1 MVGFGG
7 GVKVGL
13 VMELDETT
21 SFGRGGGGVKK
32 VRIPVISEVEQR
44 EFVLLGR
51 VCIKWKRA
59 EKPKQI
65 RCLQVLSPKQ

>member
-1 MVGFGG
+1 MVGYGV

-32 VRIPVISEVEQR
+32 VRILPVISEVEQR
-44 EFVLLGR
+44 VLVLLGR
-51 VCIKWKRA
+51 VWC
-59 EKPKQI
+59 
-65 RCLQVLSPKQ
+65 SPFFFYNL